1 MKVTENLIEPPKFR
15 LTRGLRLP
23 LAPTLVHLRIAT
35 TGMSV
40 MSVRL
45 ALMVQTTTNA
55 LSDDSSCLVETASKA
70 GLGRIAAFQHR
81 PGSGKGPPKTEV
93 ERLWPEQDDPL
104 SVSSS
109 TPVRHGGS
117 TGRQGLPIQP

>member
-23 LAPTLVHLRIAT
+23 LAPTLAHLRIAT
-35 TGMSV
+35 RGMSV

-45 ALMVQTTTNA
+45 ALMVQITTNA

-70 GLGRIAAFQHR
+70 GLGRIRQDSCLSAS
-81 PGSGKGPPKTEV
+81 PGE
-93 ERLWPEQDDPL
+93 
-104 SVSSS
+104 
-109 TPVRHGGS
+109 
-117 TGRQGLPIQP
+117 RQGSAQNGG

>member
-1 MKVTENLIEPPKFR
+1 MKVTENLIEPPKFP

-23 LAPTLVHLRIAT
+23 LAPTLAHLRIAT

-45 ALMVQTTTNA
+45 ALMVQITTNA

-81 PGSGKGPPKTEV
+81 PGNGKGPP
-93 ERLWPEQDDPL
+93 
-104 SVSSS
+104 
-109 TPVRHGGS
+109 
-117 TGRQGLPIQP
+117 